1 MEYIGLDVHRHYCVY
16 TRLDEGGRIL
26 DQGKVANEA

>member
-16 TRLDEGGRIL
+16 TRLDEGGRRAWQASPC
-26 DQGKVANEA
+26 D